1 MRQNIEDI
9 QLKHRGEAPAR
20 MKADAQDRLSLRQ
33 KLAICIHPL
42 NPDEHPESSLINI
55 VTGEIVQ
62 SEKVNVDRALELG
75 KRQQK
80 EFEAGWPD
88 SFYKPLKRI
97 VVPITADHKSIEV
110 DGQKIIDTGVFYARA
125 LGLHASQREGSPSIE
140 SMMAL
145 ELSPVATSMFDDQ
158 GHMRATQKSNLKN
171 SLAVEGVTQMC
182 HKGLLF
188 SGRLCHIVGGSLAKC
203 QTCHNTGLY

>member
-1 MRQNIEDI
+1 
-9 QLKHRGEAPAR
+9 

-33 KLAICIHPL
+33 KLAICINPL

-62 SEKVNVDRALELG
+62 SEKVNVDRALQLG

-97 VVPITADHKSIEV
+97 VVPITADGKSIEV

-140 SMMAL
+140 SMVAL

-158 GHMRATQKSNLKN
+158 GHMRATQSQTLRIVLPLRGHTDV
-171 SLAVEGVTQMC
+171 SQRTVIFWTAVPYC
-182 HKGLLF
+182 
-188 SGRLCHIVGGSLAKC
+188 GRQPGQVP
-203 QTCHNTGLY
+203 NMP